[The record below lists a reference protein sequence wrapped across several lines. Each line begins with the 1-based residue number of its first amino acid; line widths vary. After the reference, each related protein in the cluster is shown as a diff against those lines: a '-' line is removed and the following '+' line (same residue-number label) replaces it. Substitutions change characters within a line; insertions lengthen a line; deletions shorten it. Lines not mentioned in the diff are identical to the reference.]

1 MNVST
6 LLNKILLEQTEEG
19 KKTQGID
26 MNNTVG
32 VLQKVQSGCNLE
44 FIKNRPINSMSKG
57 DKLWGMFPGLAKT
70 GKQSLAWVSG
80 KDGNNLIVVLG
91 VQDPNLTSP
100 GLLGFRVTQGQIPTR
115 IEGGVGQGCREL
127 QELSAVGQVM
137 LSAYDESRLK
147 GYMSKRGI
155 AITDYSVVKPE
166 NTLGYKEIKMKDLL
180 DDNGKPLLQN
190 PGDGSVWIQTKSG
203 TEKMG
208 NVPKESYEYMSN
220 QGLTTTKPPVGTY
233 AAELGFTLQT
243 LKDDIKSL
251 TVDPNADLSEIY
263 YPDPENPEMQAVLY
277 PNKQACR
284 NAIKKLA
291 VCSKSGGEQEAMKQ
305 FGSSCMDRLVVNKF
319 TALSCQNK
327 NFIGGAIGLGDEYE
341 QLLRSTAPTGLFKLN
356 KAKGTAKYS
365 SGIKTESVESRINQL
380 LNEQHR
386 KFTFNKKQD
395 TNELVLEF
403 YKDFYKTVV
412 KDIRNRKRINENI
425 LGDISSAFSFNLGG
439 GLTQGIKEQIA
450 SYVVKMLGFDDKS
463 YWSKALINAFAN
475 VDFKDF
481 PRLFKDCK
489 FASLILTK
497 SLLEAYLDQFAAKS
511 GFDSFIYK
519 ALKNIVTETA
529 ANTTPFMK
537 LSDLVSKLVCPIL
550 QQVESEGLLSSLGGG
565 MSGLMGGGESK
576 TPTAKTPAK

>member
-1 MNVST
+1 MNVSE

-32 VLQKVQSGCNLE
+32 VLQKVQSGCGLE
-44 FIKNRPINSMSKG
+44 FIKNRPINSITKG
-57 DKLWGMFPGLAKT
+57 DKLWSMFPGLSKT

-80 KDGNNLIVVLG
+80 KDGDSLIVVMG
-91 VQDPNLTSP
+91 TQDPNITSP
-100 GLLGFRVTQGQIPTR
+100 ALLGFRVVQGQIPKR

-127 QELSAVGQVM
+127 QDLSAVGQVM

-220 QGLTTTKPPVGTY
+220 QGLTTTKPPVGSF
-233 AAELGFTLQT
+233 AANLGFTLQT
-243 LKDDIKSL
+243 LKDDIPSL
-251 TVDPNADLSEIY
+251 TIDPNADLSEIY
-263 YPDPENPEMQAVLY
+263 FPDPERINLY
-277 PNKQACR
+277 PDKNTCR
-284 NAIKKLA
+284 TAIKKLA
-291 VCSKSGGEQEAMKQ
+291 VCSGRGGEQEAMQK
-305 FGSSCMDRLVVNKF
+305 FKSSCMDNLVANKF
-319 TALSCQNK
+319 TALMCQNR
-327 NFIGGAIGLGDEYE
+327 NFIGGAIGLGDEYD

-365 SGIKTESVESRINQL
+365 SGIKTESIESRINQI

-386 KFTFNKKQD
+386 NFTFNKKQD

-403 YKDFYKTVV
+403 YKDFYKTLVS
-412 KDIRNRKRINENI
+412 DIRNRKNINENVF
-425 LGDISSAFSFNLGG
+425 GDIAGAFSFNLGG

-489 FASLILTK
+489 FASTILTK

-529 ANTTPFMK
+529 ANTTPFLK

-550 QQVESEGLLSSLGGG
+550 KQVESEGLLSSLGGG
-565 MSGLMGGGESK
+565 MSGLMGGGDSK
-576 TPTAKTPAK
+576 APTSKKPAK